1 MVENMLLYCLLLTE
15 MLQQWRN
22 HDERVF
28 RRDFDS
34 KVVKI
39 IFKKCNYIQK
49 GRKKRDQA
57 KNKKID

>member
-1 MVENMLLYCLLLTE
+1 